1 MWAST
6 YPTRLKRIHLL
17 QKRLIRIIT
26 NSSYLSH
33 TKELFK
39 QEGLLNIYDIN
50 KLETA
55 IFMYKFDTDQ
65 YFFFQLNSN
74 IHYHNTRQSQSYHIV
89 SKKTKLGQF
98 SISYRGP
105 KVWNSFS
112 HMKKD
117 SRTLRQFKKLVK
129 NKLLEDMSST

>member
-1 MWAST
+1 MWASN

-65 YFFFQLNSN
+65 YFF
-74 IHYHNTRQSQSYHIV
+74 
-89 SKKTKLGQF
+89 
-98 SISYRGP
+98 SI
-105 KVWNSFS
+105 K
-112 HMKKD
+112 
-117 SRTLRQFKKLVK
+117 Q
-129 NKLLEDMSST
+129 